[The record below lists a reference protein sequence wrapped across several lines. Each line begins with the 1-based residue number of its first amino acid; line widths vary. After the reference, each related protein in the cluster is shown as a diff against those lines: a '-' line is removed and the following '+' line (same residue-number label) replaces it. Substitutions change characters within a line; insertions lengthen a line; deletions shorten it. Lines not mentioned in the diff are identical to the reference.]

1 MVPFAGYEMP
11 VQYTGEKGGVMKE
24 HLHCRAACGVFDVS
38 HMGQTHWKGKDAAAF
53 LEYMTVVDT
62 QALHNGKAS
71 LSLLMND
78 KGGINDDCI
87 VTKVNEE
94 HFYVVLNA
102 GCKHA
107 DMEHMAKYMDKFPN
121 LTMEYHS
128 EDERSLI
135 AIQGPKSQYVVE
147 QLMDGNNNLS
157 NMDFMESTQDIK
169 FQGKSAIVSR
179 CGYTGEDGF
188 EISIINS
195 DIEAFMEG
203 LWAIKDPETG
213 EQLPYPVGLGARD
226 SLRLEA
232 GLCLYGHEL
241 NPETSPI
248 EAMLA
253 WTISKR
259 RKESL
264 GFLGSDLVKKHMDEG
279 VSRKRCGFI
288 GDKTPVREGVELF
301 LPGTDTRVGEV
312 CSGTKG
318 PSVGKAIGMAYV
330 DVPHNKFKT
339 ELVAKVRGK
348 DVPVTVRKMPFHP
361 SNYYKKP

>member
-1 MVPFAGYEMP
+1 
-11 VQYTGEKGGVMKE
+11 
-24 HLHCRAACGVFDVS
+24 
-38 HMGQTHWKGKDAAAF
+38 
-53 LEYMTVVDT
+53 
-62 QALHNGKAS
+62 
-71 LSLLMND
+71 MNE

-87 VTKVNEE
+87 ITKVNDE

-102 GCKHA
+102 GCKFD
-107 DMEHMAKYMDKFPN
+107 DMKHMKNYMGKFPN
-121 LTMEYHS
+121 CSMEYHS

-135 AIQGPKSQYVVE
+135 AIQGPKAQYVVE
-147 QLMDGNNNLS
+147 QLLDGGVNLT
-157 NMDFMESTQDIK
+157 NMDFMESTRDIK
-169 FQGKSAIVSR
+169 FKGNALIVSR

-188 EISIINS
+188 EISVPNS
-195 DIEAFMEG
+195 DIEAFMDA
-203 LWAIKDPETG
+203 LWEIKDPETG
-213 EQLPYPVGLGARD
+213 EQLPYPIGLGARD

-241 NPETSPI
+241 NENISPI

-264 GFLGSDLVKKHMDEG
+264 GFLGADVVKKHMTDG
-279 VSRKRCGFI
+279 VPTKRCGFI
-288 GDKTPVREGVELF
+288 GDKTPVREGTELF
-301 LPGTDTRVGEV
+301 LPGTDTKVGEV

-318 PSVGKAIGMAYV
+318 PTIGKAVGMAYV

-348 DVPVTVRKMPFHP
+348 EVPVTVKKMPFVP